1 MDAFPPAETDVKVT
15 EPVVEVDAS
24 SVNVLA
30 IIVCAALKS
39 PPAIEIVV
47 APEAVIAAKSSVP
60 PNLLASRMNP
70 FSVSIFVETAREPL
84 PDPIETV
91 TAPDA
96 LIVPNVTLP
105 VDAFAPS
112 IVTAPVV
119 CVCEALKSPLVPME
133 ITMAP
138 DAVTFVISIAP
149 PNVEASNVKLP
160 VVTPDV
166 IVIEPVPVPIEIVAL
181 PAASNPFSVT
191 APVVALAASSVNA
204 PVVLTWSALKSPEEP
219 IDTVAAP
226 EADMLVI
233 SIAPPNSPAS
243 TVIFPP
249 AVTLVTARAPVPAPI
264 EIVAFPPAVT
274 VVSVI
279 APDEAA
285 AASTVNEPIVA
296 TTPALKS
303 PLVPT
308 ETTKEPDEVTFV
320 ISIAP
325 P

>member
-1 MDAFPPAETDVKVT
+1 METVPALMLVIDVEPVKDAAFIENDPLPNALPTANAPEPPPIVMDAFPPAETDVRVT

-119 CVCEALKSPLVPME
+119 CVCEALRSPLVPME

-138 DAVTFVISIAP
+138 DAVTFVMSIAP

-181 PAASNPFSVT
+181 PPASNPFKVT
-191 APVVALAASSVNA
+191 ALVEALAASSVNA
-204 PVVLTWSALKSPEEP
+204 PVVLT
-219 IDTVAAP
+219 
-226 EADMLVI
+226 
-233 SIAPPNSPAS
+233 
-243 TVIFPP
+243 
-249 AVTLVTARAPVPAPI
+249 
-264 EIVAFPPAVT
+264 
-274 VVSVI
+274 
-279 APDEAA
+279 
-285 AASTVNEPIVA
+285 
-296 TTPALKS
+296 
-303 PLVPT
+303 
-308 ETTKEPDEVTFV
+308 
-320 ISIAP
+320 
-325 P
+325 